1 MKSIENDTWQTS
13 SKTLLA
19 ADAQALENGL
29 QAEAEP
35 WGLDPL
41 DKTFWGMAT
50 APGQMSQRE
59 LSRTLD
65 ESAHHIRRS
74 GVCKFRIARTKF
86 LKLLTC

>member
-1 MKSIENDTWQTS
+1 MAVS
-13 SKTLLA
+13 STHGNRFHARLILPTC
-19 ADAQALENGL
+19 L

-65 ESAHHIRRS
+65 ESAHYIRRS